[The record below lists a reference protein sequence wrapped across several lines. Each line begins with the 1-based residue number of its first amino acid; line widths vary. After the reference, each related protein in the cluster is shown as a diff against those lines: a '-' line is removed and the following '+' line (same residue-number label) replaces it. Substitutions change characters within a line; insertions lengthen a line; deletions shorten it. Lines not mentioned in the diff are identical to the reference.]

1 MHKRANQPRDGTSV
15 FIAHRTR
22 ALILDH
28 FFDFRFFIWLELS
41 DTLGHSNYF
50 HTLAKRGC
58 LWINMKQA

>member
-28 FFDFRFFIWLELS
+28 FFFLTLDFS
-41 DTLGHSNYF
+41 SG
-50 HTLAKRGC
+50 
-58 LWINMKQA
+58 

>member
-28 FFDFRFFIWLELS
+28 FSILDLS
-41 DTLGHSNYF
+41 PG
-50 HTLAKRGC
+50 
-58 LWINMKQA
+58 